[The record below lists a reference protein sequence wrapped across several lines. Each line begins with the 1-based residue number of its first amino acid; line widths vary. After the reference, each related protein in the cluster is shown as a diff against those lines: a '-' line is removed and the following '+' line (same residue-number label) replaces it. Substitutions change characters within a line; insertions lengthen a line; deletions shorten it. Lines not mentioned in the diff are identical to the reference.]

1 MDVQLKELEMLKEK
15 NKKQEEEINKLKQQI
30 VQQQIIIAR
39 QKFWRFL

>member
-1 MDVQLKELEMLKEK
+1 MNDQLKELEILKEK
-15 NKKQEEEINKLKQQI
+15 SKKQEEEINKLKQQI